1 MPRKIATVDC
11 ETDPFRIGRVDIAP
25 FLWGVYTGEF
35 YYEFENLLDMVA
47 YLEDKPWIV
56 YAHNGGKFDW
66 HFIISLIEPFTDLM
80 IINGRLSKFRIGKCE
95 FRDSFNI
102 LPVALSAYQKTD
114 INYDIMEKS
123 ERHKPENWQTIRDYL
138 RDDCVFLYDLVS
150 QFIDQYGINLTLAG
164 TAMKQWEKIS
174 GLKPP
179 KDENGELYHQFKAY
193 YHGGR
198 CQAFTYGIIDYDF
211 SMVDINSAY
220 PWGMLQSHPYG
231 TQFIELSHN
240 EWAELDQPEKGGC
253 LVCVV
258 ARSGGGLPYK
268 GSDGSLYFPDD
279 YKERTYYCTGWELI
293 AAIETETIK
302 DWTIKSAFYFPEQID
317 FGDYINEFYKN
328 RQDIKE
334 KGDDITSEDKAN
346 SIFYKLLM
354 NSLYGKF
361 GSNPDNYANYQNA
374 PPEFINEEGAI
385 VIENEDGLKQTWNFN
400 GDFGNW
406 ALVTKDLED
415 DEQRFYNIATAAS
428 ITGIVRAFM
437 WRAICAC
444 DGVIYCDTDS
454 IACRTIGNLPHG
466 YGSNL
471 GQWEKEGDFDHG
483 AVCGK
488 KLYAFHK
495 KGTGWKSRKNYK
507 VASKGV
513 RLTPNKIYRIAK
525 GESVTFTPK
534 GVSFSVHR
542 PPAQISRT
550 ISMTKKVLPENE

>member
-11 ETDPFRIGRVDIAP
+11 ETDPFRKGRVQIAP
-25 FLWGVYTGEF
+25 FLWGLYDGEF
-35 YYEFENLLDMVA
+35 YHEFEDILDLVA
-47 YLEDKPWIV
+47 YLEDKPLIV

-66 HFIISLIEPFTDLM
+66 HFIISLIEPFTELM

-102 LPVALSAYQKTD
+102 LPVALSAYQKTE
-114 INYDIMEKS
+114 INYDIMEKE
-123 ERHKPENWQTIRDYL
+123 ERHKPENWQVIRDYL

-164 TAMKQWEKIS
+164 SAMKQWEKIS

-179 KDENGELYHQFKAY
+179 KDEDGQLYEKFKPF

-198 CQAFTYGIIDYDF
+198 CQAFSYGVIESDF

-220 PWGMLQSHPYG
+220 PFAMLHNHPYG
-231 TQFIELSHN
+231 IGYIELNHGD
-240 EWAELDQPEKGGC
+240 WLALDQPEQGTC
-253 LVCVV
+253 LLSVV
-258 ARSGGGLPYK
+258 AESGGGLPYK

-279 YKERTYYCTGWELI
+279 YKSRTYCCSGWELI
-293 AAIETETIK
+293 AAIDTGTIRN
-302 DWTIKSAFYFPEQID
+302 WHIEEAFYFPDQVD
-317 FGDYINEFYKN
+317 FRDYINEFYSK
-328 RQDIKE
+328 RQEIKE
-334 KGDDITSEDKAN
+334 KGKDIDKEDKAN

-361 GSNPDNYANYQNA
+361 GSNPHNYANYQNA
-374 PPEFINEEGAI
+374 PPEFINDNGEI
-385 VIENEDGLKQTWNFN
+385 IIENDDGLEQAWSFN
-400 GDFGNW
+400 GDFGNY
-406 ALVTKDLED
+406 ALITKDLEE

-428 ITGIVRAFM
+428 ITGYVRAYM
-437 WRAICAC
+437 WRALCQC
-444 DGVIYCDTDS
+444 TGLLYCDTDS
-454 IACRTIGNLPHG
+454 IAAHSIGTLPGG
-466 YGSNL
+466 YGTDL

-495 KGTGWKSRKNYK
+495 KDTGWKSRKNYK

-513 RLTPNKIYRIAK
+513 KLTPNKIYRIAK